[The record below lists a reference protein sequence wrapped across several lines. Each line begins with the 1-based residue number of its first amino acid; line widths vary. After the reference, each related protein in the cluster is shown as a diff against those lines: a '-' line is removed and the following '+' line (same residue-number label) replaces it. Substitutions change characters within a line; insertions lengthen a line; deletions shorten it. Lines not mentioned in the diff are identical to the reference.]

1 VKIVGW
7 LQYEAESDDVMSEF
21 FGVTE
26 SVQHVANESRIA
38 FLAESIE
45 SITRLARVAIQ
56 AGAGNVEAETAA
68 PA

>member
-1 VKIVGW
+1 
-7 LQYEAESDDVMSEF
+7 MSEF

-45 SITRLARVAIQ
+45 SINKLARVAIQ
-56 AGAGNVEAETAA
+56 ACAGNVEAETAA